1 MDDTVPD
8 TREERPV
15 LITCLCIIGTL
26 FTLIDLVTFALVPEA
41 VNYTIAFHHLYFHWL
56 IIITD
61 CLSLIAYLGLWWTR
75 LWGAILFIV
84 VNVSYFFIGNYLSI
98 SGINAVELVI
108 NILLFMMLLPH
119 LKDLK

>member
-1 MDDTVPD
+1 MDETVPD
-8 TREERPV
+8 NSTQRPA

-41 VNYTIAFHHLYFHWL
+41 INYTIAFHHLYFHWL

-61 CLSLIAYLGLWWTR
+61 CLLLIAFLGLWCMR

-84 VNVSYFFIGNYLSI
+84 VNVVYFGVGNYLSI
-98 SGINAVELVI
+98 TGINAVELVV
-108 NILLFMMLLPH
+108 NILLFIMLLPH
-119 LKDLK
+119 LKDLN